1 VHSFRYPTYSYPN
14 DSFELG
20 TSAESNR
27 RDTKRR
33 GGLEPPM
40 PKLPNISLGYSCL
53 RNSVCNICASATHL
67 KTRPVRTNR
76 ETVRTCELFACSV
89 SDDAHSYVN
98 GARWLDDVTIYANAT
113 VLLDLFLLAV
123 RQSRYTRSS
132 PNIRPS
138 NGCDKI
144 TLDGTLSHVS
154 AESASRSIVVL
165 VAWMGSDGF
174 TVGRDGRGLTGL
186 DLKGE
191 PVFQE
196 GALHVEPGN
205 CLIVWGGEAVGV
217 GGFIDGRPVLLVTN
231 PGRPLIE
238 RGILHDAVM
247 AEVFEDRGLSQP
259 RPA

>member
-1 VHSFRYPTYSYPN
+1 VHSFRYPTLISPIYISEP
-14 DSFELG
+14 S
-20 TSAESNR
+20 TSTQTSQ

-40 PKLPNISLGYSCL
+40 PKPPNISLGYSCL

-89 SDDAHSYVN
+89 SEYGDTYCNS
-98 GARWLDDVTIYANAT
+98 GRWLQDVTIYANAT

-123 RQSRYTRSS
+123 RQSRSTRFSS
-132 PNIRPS
+132 NIRPS

-217 GGFIDGRPVLLVTN
+217 GGFVDGRPVLLVTN

-247 AEVFEDRGLSQP
+247 AEVFEDRGLPQP